1 MTDPAL
7 APTPAPE
14 IIYMNTTW
22 KVVFAC
28 LALLF
33 FSSIIVY
40 LIIYGHEKNSLHES
54 ALAWSFLGDMGVL
67 AALGIGSVLEIIPQ
81 IFGKK

>member
-1 MTDPAL
+1 MSDPA
-7 APTPAPE
+7 PAPPPSPE
-14 IIYMNTTW
+14 AIYMNTTW

-40 LIIYGHEKNSLHES
+40 LIIYGREHNSLHES

-81 IFGKK
+81 IIAKK